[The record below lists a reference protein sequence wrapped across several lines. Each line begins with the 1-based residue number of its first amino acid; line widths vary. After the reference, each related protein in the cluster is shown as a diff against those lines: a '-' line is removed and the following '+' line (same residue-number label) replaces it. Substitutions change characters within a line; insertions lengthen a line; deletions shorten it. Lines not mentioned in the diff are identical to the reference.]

1 MCYENLA
8 GLRAF
13 NFLCDL
19 NTYREKR
26 VSTGGFAEGGVTL
39 LNNIYQVTE
48 LQHPK
53 VQLSVS
59 SHCADEA

>member
-1 MCYENLA
+1 
-8 GLRAF
+8 
-13 NFLCDL
+13 
-19 NTYREKR
+19 
-26 VSTGGFAEGGVTL
+26 

-59 SHCADEA
+59 CHCVDEA